1 MSENRKQ
8 RKVQEKKPTLN
19 EDRILP
25 SEKWL
30 VAFKNPNSKKK
41 PEAFVFIR
49 QFYAPG
55 FYEAYDTVATY
66 AEKLKLHILWFKEK
80 RNCGYTYI
88 NRNYPQLESFLV
100 LIVIINSIILILIPC
115 SKEDCHAEF
124 CSKECVIDHYKM
136 RHKK

>member
-88 NRNYPQLESFLV
+88 NRNYPQLESFCTSCNNKFNH
-100 LIVIINSIILILIPC
+100 IDPIPC